1 MKLRY
6 GVIGAGVVAPLHLD
20 AIAALDDVE
29 LLGISAL
36 DHEAALALAQRAGCA
51 TFSDHRDLL
60 ALEPDVVA
68 VCTPH
73 PSHPALAI
81 AALEAGA
88 HVLVEKP
95 LAVEVRDADA
105 MIDAATRADRLLGV
119 CFQQRFRPVVAG
131 ARELIEN
138 GRLGELARVSIVDP
152 LYRPWSYYGTA
163 GWRGTWEGEGGG
175 VLMNQAPHTLDLLC
189 HLAGPPATVWGASRR
204 RSQPME
210 AEDTATALLE
220 YGNGAVG
227 TVAVSTTE
235 PGVQRIELV
244 GDRGRIEIVGE
255 TLTFD
260 RFEPPLS
267 EHLPT
272 CMEMFGQPT
281 PERESVALPAGR
293 GDHLDVHQDFA
304 AAIRTGGVPRAPA
317 RDARCSLEVA
327 NAIVLST
334 HVGYAVP
341 LPVDRD
347 AYAALLA
354 DLRAGRL
361 ATPGL

>member
-6 GVIGAGVVAPLHLD
+6 AVIGAGVIAPLHLQ

-29 LLGISAL
+29 VAGISAL
-36 DHEAALALAQRAGCA
+36 DREAAAALAREAGCA
-51 TFSDHRDLL
+51 SFPDQRELL
-60 ALEPDVVA
+60 ALEPDVVV

-73 PSHPALAI
+73 PSHPALTI
-81 AALEAGA
+81 EALEAGT

-95 LAVEVRDADA
+95 LAPEAREGDA
-105 MIDAATRADRLLGV
+105 MIEAADRTGRLLGV
-119 CFQQRFRPVVAG
+119 CFQQRFRPVIAA
-131 ARELIEN
+131 ARGLIVD
-138 GRLGELARVSIVDP
+138 GRLGELVRVSIVDP
-152 LYRPWSYYGTA
+152 LYRPNAYYATA

-189 HLAGPPATVWGASRR
+189 HLAGPPATVWGVSRR

-220 YGNGAVG
+220 YANGALG
-227 TVAVSTTE
+227 TLAVSTTE

-255 TLTFD
+255 TLAFE
-260 RFEPPLS
+260 RFEPPVS

-272 CMEMFGQPT
+272 ATEMFDAPAIVS
-281 PERESVALPAGR
+281 ESVALPPGR
-293 GDHLDVHQDFA
+293 GDHFDVHEDFA
-304 AAIRTGGVPRAPA
+304 AAIRTGAAPRVPA
-317 RDARCSLEVA
+317 REALWSLELA
-327 NAIVLST
+327 NAIVLSS
-334 HVGYAVP
+334 HAGHAVP

-347 AYAALLA
+347 AYASLLA
-354 DLRAGRL
+354 DLRSGKV
-361 ATPGL
+361 ATP

>member
-1 MKLRY
+1 VRLRY
-6 GVIGAGVVAPLHLD
+6 GVIGAGVVAPLHLQ

-29 LLGISAL
+29 LVGISSL
-36 DHEAALALAQRAGCA
+36 DREVVAARAREAGCPS
-51 TFSDHRDLL
+51 FVDHRELF
-60 ALEPDVVA
+60 ALEPDVVV

-73 PSHPALAI
+73 PSHPALTI
-81 AALEAGA
+81 EALETGA

-95 LAVEVRDADA
+95 LAVEAREADA
-105 MIDAATRADRLLGV
+105 MIDAAERAGRLLGV
-119 CFQQRFRPVVAG
+119 CFQQRFRPVIAAAHG
-131 ARELIEN
+131 LIAR
-138 GRLGELARVSIVDP
+138 GRLGELVRVSIVDP

-163 GWRGTWEGEGGG
+163 DWRGTWEGEGGG

-189 HLAGPPATVWGASRR
+189 HLAGPPATVWGLVRR

-220 YGNGAVG
+220 YGNGALG

-255 TLTFD
+255 TLAYE

-267 EHLPT
+267 KHLPT
-272 CMEMFGQPT
+272 AKEMFEQPT
-281 PERESVALPAGR
+281 RVSESVSLPAGR
-293 GDHLDVHQDFA
+293 GDHLDVHEDFA
-304 AAIRTGGVPRAPA
+304 AAIRSGVAARAPA
-317 RDARCSLEVA
+317 RDALWSLELA

-334 HVGYAVP
+334 HAGHAVP
-341 LPVDRD
+341 LPVDR
-347 AYAALLA
+347 AGYAALLA
-354 DLRAGRL
+354 DLRSGKVR
-361 ATPGL
+361 TP

>member
-1 MKLRY
+1 VRLRY
-6 GVIGAGVVAPLHLD
+6 GVIGAGVIAPLHLES
-20 AIAALDDVE
+20 IAALDDVE
-29 LLGISAL
+29 LIGISAL
-36 DHEAALALAQRAGCA
+36 DREQVMARAQEAGCA
-51 TFSDHRDLL
+51 AFVDHRELL
-60 ALEPDVVA
+60 ALEPDVV
-68 VCTPH
+68 VICTPH

-81 AALEAGA
+81 ESLEAGA

-95 LAVEVRDADA
+95 LAVEVREADT
-105 MIDAATRADRLLGV
+105 MIETADRLSRLLGV
-119 CFQQRFRPVVAG
+119 CFQQRFRPAIAA
-131 ARELIEN
+131 ARGLIRD
-138 GRLGELARVSIVDP
+138 GRLGELVRVSIVDP
-152 LYRPWSYYGTA
+152 LYRPNSYYRAA

-189 HLAGPPATVWGASRR
+189 YLAGPPATVWGLARR

-220 YGNGAVG
+220 YAGGAVG
-227 TVAVSTTE
+227 TMAVSTTE

-244 GDRGRIEIVGE
+244 GDRARIEIVGE
-255 TLTFD
+255 TLSFE

-272 CMEMFGQPT
+272 CPEMFGQPALVS
-281 PERESVALPAGR
+281 ESVALPAGR

-304 AAIRTGGVPRAPA
+304 AAIREGRAPRVPA
-317 RDARCSLEVA
+317 RDALWSLEVA

-334 HVGYAVP
+334 HTGHAVP
-341 LPVDRD
+341 LPVDRA

-354 DLRAGRL
+354 GLRSGSETL
-361 ATPGL
+361 EG

>member
-1 MKLRY
+1 MRLRY
-6 GVIGAGVVAPLHLD
+6 GVIGAGVVAPLHLQ
-20 AIAALDDVE
+20 AIAALDDAE
-29 LLGISAL
+29 LVGISSL
-36 DHEAALALAQRAGCA
+36 DPEVAVARGREAGC
-51 TFSDHRDLL
+51 TSFVDYRELI
-60 ALEPDVVA
+60 ALEPDVVV

-81 AALEAGA
+81 EALEAGA

-95 LAVEVRDADA
+95 LAVEAREADA
-105 MIDAATRADRLLGV
+105 MIDAADRAGRLLGV
-119 CFQQRFRPVVAG
+119 CFQQRFRPVVAA
-131 ARELIEN
+131 ARERIVS
-138 GRLGELARVSIVDP
+138 GRLGELVRVSIVDP
-152 LYRPWSYYGTA
+152 LYRPNSYYGTA

-175 VLMNQAPHTLDLLC
+175 VLMNQASHTLDLLC
-189 HLAGPPATVWGASRR
+189 HLAGPPSTVWGVSRR

-220 YGNGAVG
+220 YRSGAVG
-227 TVAVSTTE
+227 AVAVSTTE

-255 TLTFD
+255 TLACE
-260 RFEPPLS
+260 RFEPPVS

-272 CMEMFGQPT
+272 ATEMFEAPAIVS
-281 PERESVALPAGR
+281 ESVTLPAGR
-293 GDHLDVHQDFA
+293 GDHLDVHEDFA
-304 AAIRTGGVPRAPA
+304 AAIRTGGAPRVPA
-317 RDARCSLEVA
+317 RDALWSLELA

-334 HVGYAVP
+334 HTGHAVP

-354 DLRAGRL
+354 DLRSGR
-361 ATPGL
+361 ARTP

>member
-6 GVIGAGVVAPLHLD
+6 GVIGAGVVAPLHLQ

-29 LLGISAL
+29 LVGISAL
-36 DHEAALALAQRAGCA
+36 DRGARGGARARGRCPCVRRPPA
-51 TFSDHRDLL
+51 SCSRWGRTSSSSAHRIRPIRRSTI
-60 ALEPDVVA
+60 E
-68 VCTPH
+68 
-73 PSHPALAI
+73 
-81 AALEAGA
+81 ALEAGA

-95 LAVEVRDADA
+95 LAVEVREADT
-105 MIDAATRADRLLGV
+105 MIDAADRAGRLLGV
-119 CFQQRFRPVVAG
+119 CFQQRFRPVIAA
-131 ARELIEN
+131 ARALIAS
-138 GRLGELARVSIVDP
+138 GRLGELVRVSIVDP
-152 LYRPWSYYGTA
+152 LYRPNSYYGTA
-163 GWRGTWEGEGGG
+163 GWRGTWAGEGGG

-189 HLAGPPATVWGASRR
+189 HLAGPPATVWGMSRR

-210 AEDTATALLE
+210 AEDTATAL
-220 YGNGAVG
+220 ARVPA
-227 TVAVSTTE
+227 TAPSAPSRCRPIE

-255 TLTFD
+255 SLAFE

-272 CMEMFGQPT
+272 AAEMFDQP
-281 PERESVALPAGR
+281 EIVSEDVALPGGR
-293 GDHLDVHQDFA
+293 GDHLDVHRDFA
-304 AAIRTGGVPRAPA
+304 AAIRTGSAPRVPA
-317 RDARCSLEVA
+317 RDALWSLELA

-334 HVGYAVP
+334 HTGQAVP

-354 DLRAGRL
+354 DLRSGK
-361 ATPGL
+361 ATTP